1 MAVRDEITVHEL
13 SFDENGFMA
22 KLSHEV
28 EISSIPEVFRSRG
41 SEEILNKYL
50 IDSQLFAKRFREVSS
65 RSMLNPRRIGAEEVS
80 PKQFQLKAEQ
90 IMNRHR
96 TMDDSVIVREAMSE
110 ILTTDLEMDQLRQFM
125 ERMGSE
131 DVRIVHRRVKIP
143 SPLGLTLFM
152 SSFED
157 LLSLRTRA
165 YLIKD
170 VDPEILRRLLGAR
183 SLATELDR
191 EKLSQYYQSKV
202 SVPKNANELLRLMD
216 MGGGLERQ
224 LTHPLYSDKLKDIE
238 FETLRTWVHELSE
251 RGLITKVRGTG
262 LEKIDDK
269 WFSMRMT
276 EVHGTLGCLAVAGA
290 AEMDDLREL
299 YTGGLS
305 YEVGEGFVGGEP
317 SKWKEKQLSDP
328 LDCLRLKL
336 LDMLGSE
343 GPQTIDSL
351 SERLPFPTAQVEAIL
366 QELEMRNLVSIGF
379 FTQTDE
385 GEFILRIDEY
395 RITGGEFNVIDYRT
409 LQTLILNKSFSKFEE
424 PADAIR
430 NLTFVQ
436 RREELLHR
444 VENYRFRDWKDIK
457 HDSDIYNGRLLHNR
471 VGYTLSEK
479 LPMLMGLRG
488 EPWFGTLEEELIEKI
503 PEEGISRN
511 DLFSDYPKGKENAHI
526 QRSLKSALS
535 NMERQLV
542 VAKQFV
548 DVPNRKRSMAI
559 FKRLHGKVKPLP
571 FDKALTELISR
582 IGPVRLHTLRLFVS
596 RPVEELADTLRELE
610 RRGSIARVVA
620 LQPDPTDYYSS
631 HEDAERLLSPMQ
643 EDRKMRIL
651 AQSDPFSSR
660 FIQEVRL
667 LLKQGWYYP
676 VFKGVDPI
684 GRVLMFVVND
694 YLEIKDI
701 NIPHS
706 YLDDFKETFAEL
718 LENYRDRLI
727 DVSVLHAFNG
737 VPVHDCDE
745 NIQQIL
751 SELGFSSMGDGERY
765 IRGGVVEPRS
775 RKEINRLLFFHHSI
789 HQNSR
794 WENETLALENSIELR
809 DDFSLRGRCEMFRV
823 NLDSMVAAHQLH
835 QGSNLRGH
843 LVWAR
848 YQHFQRL
855 LSIRNVPTES
865 EDEEILQFFRDTN
878 DPDLYMERNAM
889 SRSEF
894 RKLVSPL
901 VRSGHLIQDYRGGFR
916 TVEPLRKI
924 DLWEIKRNYLRKL
937 VEDYPVITLKQVERL
952 AGASF
957 APEEISD
964 VMHDFEDDGTL
975 IKGFLVDDL
984 QDICWG
990 RLDMLEGMGK
1000 ISRTRDLVIPPSDP
1014 LIHYFGSLLR
1024 ERFGFGSAYLV
1035 FHKEE
1040 PIAAFK
1046 ANTRN
1051 DKIELTDFVGDSEL
1065 EKEAIRVMKEFAWE
1079 HDMPLSG
1086 KLFDRIRSRIV

>member
-1 MAVRDEITVHEL
+1 
-13 SFDENGFMA
+13 
-22 KLSHEV
+22 
-28 EISSIPEVFRSRG
+28 
-41 SEEILNKYL
+41 
-50 IDSQLFAKRFREVSS
+50 
-65 RSMLNPRRIGAEEVS
+65 
-80 PKQFQLKAEQ
+80 
-90 IMNRHR
+90 
-96 TMDDSVIVREAMSE
+96 
-110 ILTTDLEMDQLRQFM
+110 
-125 ERMGSE
+125 
-131 DVRIVHRRVKIP
+131 
-143 SPLGLTLFM
+143 
-152 SSFED
+152 
-157 LLSLRTRA
+157 
-165 YLIKD
+165 
-170 VDPEILRRLLGAR
+170 
-183 SLATELDR
+183 
-191 EKLSQYYQSKV
+191 
-202 SVPKNANELLRLMD
+202 
-216 MGGGLERQ
+216 
-224 LTHPLYSDKLKDIE
+224 
-238 FETLRTWVHELSE
+238 
-251 RGLITKVRGTG
+251 
-262 LEKIDDK
+262 
-269 WFSMRMT
+269 
-276 EVHGTLGCLAVAGA
+276 
-290 AEMDDLREL
+290 
-299 YTGGLS
+299 
-305 YEVGEGFVGGEP
+305 
-317 SKWKEKQLSDP
+317 
-328 LDCLRLKL
+328 
-336 LDMLGSE
+336 
-343 GPQTIDSL
+343 
-351 SERLPFPTAQVEAIL
+351 
-366 QELEMRNLVSIGF
+366 
-379 FTQTDE
+379 
-385 GEFILRIDEY
+385 
-395 RITGGEFNVIDYRT
+395 
-409 LQTLILNKSFSKFEE
+409 
-424 PADAIR
+424 
-430 NLTFVQ
+430 
-436 RREELLHR
+436 
-444 VENYRFRDWKDIK
+444 
-457 HDSDIYNGRLLHNR
+457 
-471 VGYTLSEK
+471 
-479 LPMLMGLRG
+479 MGLRS
-488 EPWFGTLEEELIEKI
+488 EPWFGPLEEELIEKI

-511 DLFSDYPKGKENAHI
+511 DLFSEYPKGKENAHI

-559 FKRLHGKVKPLP
+559 FKRLHGRVKPLS
-571 FDKALTELISR
+571 FDKALTELIAR

-596 RPVEELADTLRELE
+596 RPVEELADTLRDLE

-620 LQPDPTDYYSS
+620 LQPDPTDYYAS
-631 HEDAERLLSPMQ
+631 HEDAESLLSPLP

-706 YLDDFKETFAEL
+706 YLDDFKNTFAEL
-718 LENYRDRLI
+718 LENYRDRLV

-775 RKEINRLLFFHHSI
+775 RKEINRLLFYHHSL

-794 WENETLALENSIELR
+794 WENETMALEHSTELR

-848 YQHFQRL
+848 YSHFQRL
-855 LSIRNVPTES
+855 LSIRNVPTDP
-865 EDEEILQFFRDTN
+865 EDEETLQFFRDTN
-878 DPDLYMERNAM
+878 DPDLFMERNAM

-894 RKLVSPL
+894 RKIVSPL

-916 TVEPLRKI
+916 TVEPLRNV
-924 DLWEIKRNYLRKL
+924 DLWDAKRRYLRSL

-952 AGASF
+952 AGSSF
-957 APEEISD
+957 TPEEISD

-990 RLDMLEGMGK
+990 RLDMLEGEGR

-1035 FHKEE
+1035 FHKED

-1051 DKIELTDFVGDSEL
+1051 NKIELTDFVGDSEL

>member
-1 MAVRDEITVHEL
+1 
-13 SFDENGFMA
+13 
-22 KLSHEV
+22 
-28 EISSIPEVFRSRG
+28 
-41 SEEILNKYL
+41 
-50 IDSQLFAKRFREVSS
+50 
-65 RSMLNPRRIGAEEVS
+65 
-80 PKQFQLKAEQ
+80 
-90 IMNRHR
+90 
-96 TMDDSVIVREAMSE
+96 
-110 ILTTDLEMDQLRQFM
+110 
-125 ERMGSE
+125 
-131 DVRIVHRRVKIP
+131 
-143 SPLGLTLFM
+143 
-152 SSFED
+152 
-157 LLSLRTRA
+157 
-165 YLIKD
+165 
-170 VDPEILRRLLGAR
+170 
-183 SLATELDR
+183 
-191 EKLSQYYQSKV
+191 
-202 SVPKNANELLRLMD
+202 
-216 MGGGLERQ
+216 
-224 LTHPLYSDKLKDIE
+224 
-238 FETLRTWVHELSE
+238 
-251 RGLITKVRGTG
+251 
-262 LEKIDDK
+262 
-269 WFSMRMT
+269 
-276 EVHGTLGCLAVAGA
+276 
-290 AEMDDLREL
+290 
-299 YTGGLS
+299 
-305 YEVGEGFVGGEP
+305 
-317 SKWKEKQLSDP
+317 
-328 LDCLRLKL
+328 
-336 LDMLGSE
+336 
-343 GPQTIDSL
+343 
-351 SERLPFPTAQVEAIL
+351 
-366 QELEMRNLVSIGF
+366 
-379 FTQTDE
+379 
-385 GEFILRIDEY
+385 
-395 RITGGEFNVIDYRT
+395 
-409 LQTLILNKSFSKFEE
+409 
-424 PADAIR
+424 
-430 NLTFVQ
+430 
-436 RREELLHR
+436 
-444 VENYRFRDWKDIK
+444 
-457 HDSDIYNGRLLHNR
+457 
-471 VGYTLSEK
+471 
-479 LPMLMGLRG
+479 
-488 EPWFGTLEEELIEKI
+488 
-503 PEEGISRN
+503 
-511 DLFSDYPKGKENAHI
+511 
-526 QRSLKSALS
+526 
-535 NMERQLV
+535 
-542 VAKQFV
+542 
-548 DVPNRKRSMAI
+548 MAI

-571 FDKALTELISR
+571 FDKALTDLISR

-610 RRGSIARVVA
+610 SRGSIARVVA

-855 LSIRNVPTES
+855 LSIRNVPTEF

-916 TVEPLRKI
+916 TVEPLRKV

>member
-1 MAVRDEITVHEL
+1 
-13 SFDENGFMA
+13 
-22 KLSHEV
+22 
-28 EISSIPEVFRSRG
+28 
-41 SEEILNKYL
+41 
-50 IDSQLFAKRFREVSS
+50 
-65 RSMLNPRRIGAEEVS
+65 MLNPRRIGAEEVS

-110 ILTTDLEMDQLRQFM
+110 ILTTDLEMGQLRQFM
-125 ERMGSE
+125 QRMASE

-238 FETLRTWVHELSE
+238 FETLRTWVHELAE

-262 LEKIDDK
+262 QEKIDDK

-488 EPWFGTLEEELIEKI
+488 EPWFGTLEEELIQKI

-794 WENETLALENSIELR
+794 WENETIALENSIELR

-855 LSIRNVPTES
+855 LSIRNVPTEP

-924 DLWEIKRNYLRKL
+924 DLWEVKRNYLRKL

-964 VMHDFEDDGTL
+964 VMHDFEADGTL

-1000 ISRTRDLVIPPSDP
+1000 IGRTRDLVIPPSDP

>member
-1 MAVRDEITVHEL
+1 
-13 SFDENGFMA
+13 
-22 KLSHEV
+22 
-28 EISSIPEVFRSRG
+28 
-41 SEEILNKYL
+41 
-50 IDSQLFAKRFREVSS
+50 
-65 RSMLNPRRIGAEEVS
+65 
-80 PKQFQLKAEQ
+80 
-90 IMNRHR
+90 
-96 TMDDSVIVREAMSE
+96 
-110 ILTTDLEMDQLRQFM
+110 
-125 ERMGSE
+125 
-131 DVRIVHRRVKIP
+131 
-143 SPLGLTLFM
+143 
-152 SSFED
+152 
-157 LLSLRTRA
+157 
-165 YLIKD
+165 
-170 VDPEILRRLLGAR
+170 
-183 SLATELDR
+183 
-191 EKLSQYYQSKV
+191 
-202 SVPKNANELLRLMD
+202 
-216 MGGGLERQ
+216 
-224 LTHPLYSDKLKDIE
+224 
-238 FETLRTWVHELSE
+238 
-251 RGLITKVRGTG
+251 
-262 LEKIDDK
+262 
-269 WFSMRMT
+269 
-276 EVHGTLGCLAVAGA
+276 
-290 AEMDDLREL
+290 
-299 YTGGLS
+299 
-305 YEVGEGFVGGEP
+305 
-317 SKWKEKQLSDP
+317 
-328 LDCLRLKL
+328 
-336 LDMLGSE
+336 
-343 GPQTIDSL
+343 
-351 SERLPFPTAQVEAIL
+351 
-366 QELEMRNLVSIGF
+366 
-379 FTQTDE
+379 
-385 GEFILRIDEY
+385 
-395 RITGGEFNVIDYRT
+395 
-409 LQTLILNKSFSKFEE
+409 
-424 PADAIR
+424 
-430 NLTFVQ
+430 
-436 RREELLHR
+436 
-444 VENYRFRDWKDIK
+444 
-457 HDSDIYNGRLLHNR
+457 
-471 VGYTLSEK
+471 
-479 LPMLMGLRG
+479 MGLRS
-488 EPWFGTLEEELIEKI
+488 EPWFGPLEEELIEKI

-511 DLFSDYPKGKENAHI
+511 DLFSEYPKGKENAHI

-559 FKRLHGKVKPLP
+559 FKRLHGRIKPLS
-571 FDKALTELISR
+571 FDKALTELIAR

-596 RPVEELADTLRELE
+596 RPVEELADTLRDLE
-610 RRGSIARVVA
+610 MRGSIARVVA
-620 LQPDPTDYYSS
+620 LQPDPTDYYAS
-631 HEDAERLLSPMQ
+631 HEDAESLLSPLP

-706 YLDDFKETFAEL
+706 YLDDFKNTFAEL
-718 LENYRDRLI
+718 LENYRDRLV

-751 SELGFSSMGDGERY
+751 AQLGFSSMGDGERY

-775 RKEINRLLFFHHSI
+775 RKEINRLLFYHHSI

-794 WENETLALENSIELR
+794 WENETMALENSTELR

-848 YQHFQRL
+848 YSHFQRL
-855 LSIRNVPTES
+855 LSIRNVPTDP
-865 EDEEILQFFRDTN
+865 EDEETLQFFRDTN
-878 DPDLYMERNAM
+878 DPDLFMERNAM

-894 RKLVSPL
+894 RKIVSPL

-916 TVEPLRKI
+916 TVEPLRNL
-924 DLWEIKRNYLRKL
+924 DLWESKRRYLRAL
-937 VEDYPVITLKQVERL
+937 VEDYPVISLKQVERL
-952 AGASF
+952 AGSSF
-957 APEEISD
+957 TPEEISD

-990 RLDMLEGMGK
+990 RLDMLEGEER
-1000 ISRTRDLVIPPSDP
+1000 IAPTRDLVIPPSDP

-1035 FHKEE
+1035 FHKED

-1051 DKIELTDFVGDSEL
+1051 NKIELTDFVGDSEL

-1086 KLFDRIRSRIV
+1086 KLFERIRSRIV